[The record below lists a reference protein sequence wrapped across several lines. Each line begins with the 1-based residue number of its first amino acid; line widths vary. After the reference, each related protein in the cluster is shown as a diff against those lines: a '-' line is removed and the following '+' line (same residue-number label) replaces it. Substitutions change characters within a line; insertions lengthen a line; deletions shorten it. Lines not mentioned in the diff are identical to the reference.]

1 MNAIA
6 SGHEDYLRT
15 LPQRPYCTNRLGGRL
30 LIRDR
35 RQAGGYAM
43 IQHNSPLVWRWLV
56 FDIDNAH
63 AYTRAEERGCPPP
76 TFIALNRANGHAHLA
91 YRLESPVSAFSSSSR
106 AAMKFFEDVER
117 GMTNRLGADP
127 AYPAFLS
134 KNPLS
139 SAWETD
145 WQASSPYRLDT
156 LNDYLDPSDKKRS
169 LTREGSAIGR
179 NVTVFDAVRAL
190 AYRQCLKFKSEG
202 RPIGEFE
209 TMLRG
214 AAAEVNA
221 SFLARLSLPEIKG
234 IARSVAKW
242 VWERFSEQGFSAIQR
257 ARASK
262 RWHSAPTLT
271 ETKPWVALG
280 VCRRTWERHRR
291 QALPTCYYPDMAL
304 RHSATNLPPAP

>member
-6 SGHEDYLRT
+6 SGREDYLRT
-15 LPQRPYCTNRLGGRL
+15 LPQRPYCTNRLGGKL

-35 RQAGGYAM
+35 RRAGGYAM

-56 FDIDNAH
+56 FDIDDAH
-63 AYTRAEERGCPPP
+63 AYTRADERGCPPP

-190 AYRQCLKFKSEG
+190 AYRQCLKFKSAG

-209 TMLRG
+209 NMLRG
-214 AAAEVNA
+214 VAAEVNA
-221 SFLARLSLPEIKG
+221 SFLVRLSLPEIRG
-234 IARSVAKW
+234 ISRSVARW
-242 VWERFSEQGFSAIQR
+242 VWGKFSTAQFSEIQR
-257 ARASK
+257 ARAVK
-262 RWHSAPTLT
+262 RWRTAPTLV
-271 ETKPWVALG
+271 ETKPWESLG
-280 VCRRTWERHRR
+280 MSRATWYRRLS
-291 QALPTCYYPDMAL
+291 QQ
-304 RHSATNLPPAP
+304 PPIC